1 MNIKRLKKYLKST
14 NSNFYFIKS
23 SLKNRTLKNNK
34 NLMKEKAG

>member
-1 MNIKRLKKYLKST
+1 MNIKMLKKYLKST
-14 NSNFYFIKS
+14 NSNFYFIKN